1 MIFMAHS
8 ATTLLMVGA
17 SAVAF
22 VGHQFLWEP
31 ASKIRHARTFLVF
44 AMATLGAMAI
54 LLLFGLL
61 QLDAMDTVLKAFGKD
76 STLTGRTW
84 LWQIAERQMAE
95 HPLTGVGAAG
105 FWRSESG
112 LANEITTFFFYATYV
127 KFSFHNSY
135 LENGVQLGYPGYYA
149 TFFLAGWGF
158 YNIVRTWIRNQTLM
172 NAAMMI
178 LAITVLIRSNAEI
191 DFALELAGTAILFF
205 IGAMRIEKREK
216 PVVWVGDDVPP
227 PPIPAP
233 PQITPRM
240 SPGRYGR

>member
-1 MIFMAHS
+1 
-8 ATTLLMVGA
+8 MVLFG
-17 SAVAF
+17 SLAV
-22 VGHQFLWEP
+22 
-31 ASKIRHARTFLVF
+31 
-44 AMATLGAMAI
+44 

-84 LWQIAERQMAE
+84 LWEIAERTMNE
-95 HPLTGVGAAG
+95 HPMTGVGADG
-105 FWRSESG
+105 FWRQESG
-112 LANEITTFFFYATYV
+112 LANQITTFFFYETYT

-149 TFFLAGWGF
+149 TYFLVAWGLF
-158 YNIVRTWIRNQTLM
+158 NIVRTWIRNQTLL

-178 LAITVLIRSNAEI
+178 LAITVVIRSNAEI
-191 DFALELAGTAILFF
+191 DFALELAPTAILFF
-205 IGAMRIEKREK
+205 IGAMRIERPVPK
-216 PVVWVGDDVPP
+216 PQFVPTGQP

-233 PQITPRM
+233 AQVTRRM